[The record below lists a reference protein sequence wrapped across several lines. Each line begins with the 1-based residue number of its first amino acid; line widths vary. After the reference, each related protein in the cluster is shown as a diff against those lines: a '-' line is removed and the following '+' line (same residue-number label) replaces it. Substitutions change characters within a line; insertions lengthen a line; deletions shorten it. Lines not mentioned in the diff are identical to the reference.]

1 MNTTEHTLHIAYKEF
16 ASVADLPADDRTL
29 MQAAIDATATAY
41 APYSHFHV
49 GAAVRLAGGEIVKGS
64 NQENAAYPS
73 GLCAERTAL
82 FAAGSQHPQ
91 EAVTALAIVARNEQG
106 QLVEAAPCGACRQ
119 VLLESQQR
127 AGAAVRVLMYRKGGS
142 VRVVEDVA
150 TLLPFSFSM

>member
-1 MNTTEHTLHIAYKEF
+1 MNTTEHTLHIAYKEY

-127 AGAAVRVLMYRKGGS
+127 AGAPVRVLMYLAGGRI
-142 VRVVEDVA
+142 RVVDDAA

>member
-49 GAAVRLAGGEIVKGS
+49 GAAVRLAGGKIVKGS

-127 AGAAVRVLMYRKGGS
+127 AGAAVRVLMYLDGGRIRM
-142 VRVVEDVA
+142 VDDAA

>member
-16 ASVADLPADDRTL
+16 ASVADLPADDHTL

-127 AGAAVRVLMYRKGGS
+127 AGAAVRVLMYLAGGRI
-142 VRVVEDVA
+142 RVVDDAA

>member
-1 MNTTEHTLHIAYKEF
+1 MNTTEHTLHIAYKEY

-49 GAAVRLAGGEIVKGS
+49 GAAVRLAGGKIVKGS

-127 AGAAVRVLMYRKGGS
+127 AGAAVRVLMYLDGGRIRM
-142 VRVVEDVA
+142 VDDAA

>member
-82 FAAGSQHPQ
+82 FAAGSQHSHD
-91 EAVTALAIVARNEQG
+91 AVVALAIVARNEQG

-127 AGAAVRVLMYRKGGS
+127 AGAAVRVLMYLDGGRIRM
-142 VRVVEDVA
+142 VDDAA